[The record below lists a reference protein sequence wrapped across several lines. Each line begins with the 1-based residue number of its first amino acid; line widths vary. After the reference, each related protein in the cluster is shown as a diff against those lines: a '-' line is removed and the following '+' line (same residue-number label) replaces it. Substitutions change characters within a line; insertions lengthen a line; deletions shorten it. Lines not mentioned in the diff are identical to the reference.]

1 MEKDLSRALERFAA
15 KPAEDLR
22 RRVRPAEAP
31 EWRGTGLCPE
41 AQADGV
47 PCPGP
52 SCSCDSCQ
60 QAGGKTQK

>member
-1 MEKDLSRALERFAA
+1 MEKDLARALERFAA

-22 RRVRPAEAP
+22 RRARAAVDT
-31 EWRGTGLCPE
+31 EWPGTGLCPE

-52 SCSCDSCQ
+52 SCSCDNCQ
-60 QAGGKTQK
+60 RAGATDRK